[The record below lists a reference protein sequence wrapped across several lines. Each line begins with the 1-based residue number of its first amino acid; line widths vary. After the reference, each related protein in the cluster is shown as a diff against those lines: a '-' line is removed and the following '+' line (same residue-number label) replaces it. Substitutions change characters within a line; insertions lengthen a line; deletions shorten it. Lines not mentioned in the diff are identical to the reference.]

1 MPRIPIKNEN
11 RFCPFLLLYLE
22 LNSTTY
28 FLGLTNFL
36 YALMLMYKW
45 LLLTYSLQVIK
56 SIDVF

>member
-22 LNSTTY
+22 LNSTY